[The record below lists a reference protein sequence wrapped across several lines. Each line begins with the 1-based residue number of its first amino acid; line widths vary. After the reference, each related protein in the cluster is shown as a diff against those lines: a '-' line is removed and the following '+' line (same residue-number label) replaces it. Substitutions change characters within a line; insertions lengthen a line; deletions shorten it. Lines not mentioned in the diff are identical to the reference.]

1 MERKIDA
8 AQKAAKQETPLA
20 LKVTGRMVMGETGR
34 CDDCGRP
41 VGESEFMT
49 VVDPSGKHDW
59 DSLLVC
65 DSCMGSERWDT
76 WRATHYPEWPLPQLN
91 EMVGG

>member
-1 MERKIDA
+1 MGKGGGLVS
-8 AQKAAKQETPLA
+8 PLF
-20 LKVTGRMVMGETGR
+20 LHPGDGELVT
-34 CDDCGRP
+34 CDDCGRE
-41 VGESEFMT
+41 VGPSEFMT

-59 DSLLVC
+59 DTFLVC